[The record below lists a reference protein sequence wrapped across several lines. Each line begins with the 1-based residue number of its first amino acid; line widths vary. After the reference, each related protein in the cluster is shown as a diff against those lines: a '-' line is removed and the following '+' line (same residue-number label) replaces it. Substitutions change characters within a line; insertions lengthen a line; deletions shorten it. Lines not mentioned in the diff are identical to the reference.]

1 MRRFL
6 ASAFLCAC
14 YAMATAGGDAVAVET
29 GYASRA
35 GAVLGTY
42 SPALPDRS
50 PEAMARA
57 EATSAEL
64 VAPAKA
70 AYDQA
75 WEHARAVFDEA
86 HAAYT
91 IEIFESLGGKGD
103 YAAET
108 NARWISASNQAS
120 SLANKVATPAY
131 EAASRA
137 EKELNE
143 ARNRADR
150 LRIEIAQPVRDTY
163 EAAYYDAYVHP
174 EPGWTADVAGYDR
187 DIVLELAA
195 AERERYCPPWR
206 GRGFRL
212 R

>member
-1 MRRFL
+1 MKKFL
-6 ASAFLCAC
+6 FRVVTFAVMSLSTTAISQDAPVNCMAYMSADKTFDLN
-14 YAMATAGGDAVAVET
+14 
-29 GYASRA
+29 
-35 GAVLGTY
+35 Y
-42 SPALPDRS
+42 S
-50 PEAMARA
+50 EAMTRA
-57 EATSAEL
+57 DAISAEL

-70 AYDQA
+70 AYDEA
-75 WEHARAVFDEA
+75 WVHARAVFDEA

-120 SLANKVATPAY
+120 SRANEAAAPAY

-137 EKELNE
+137 EKELN
-143 ARNRADR
+143 AAHNRAAS
-150 LRIEIAQPVRDTY
+150 LRVEMIQPVRDTY

-187 DIVLELAA
+187 DIVLEMAA
-195 AERERYCPPWR
+195 AERERYCPPWQ
-206 GRGFRL
+206 GRG
-212 R
+212 

>member
-1 MRRFL
+1 MKEVLFGVVTFAVVSL
-6 ASAFLCAC
+6 STTAVSQDAPVNCMAYMSADKTFDLN
-14 YAMATAGGDAVAVET
+14 
-29 GYASRA
+29 
-35 GAVLGTY
+35 Y
-42 SPALPDRS
+42 S
-50 PEAMARA
+50 EAMARA

>member
-1 MRRFL
+1 MKEVLFGVVTFAVVSL
-6 ASAFLCAC
+6 SVSAVSQDAPVNC
-14 YAMATAGGDAVAVET
+14 MAYMSADKTFD
-29 GYASRA
+29 
-35 GAVLGTY
+35 LNY
-42 SPALPDRS
+42 S
-50 PEAMARA
+50 EAMTRA
-57 EATSAEL
+57 DAISAEL
-64 VAPAKA
+64 ITPAKA

-91 IEIFESLGGKGD
+91 IEIFKSLGGRGD

-120 SLANKVATPAY
+120 NLANEAAAPAY

-150 LRIEIAQPVRDTY
+150 LRVEFAQPVRDTY

-174 EPGWTADVAGYDR
+174 EPGWTADVAGYGR